1 MVTLKLI
8 TALASAIKLFL
19 IHQAYYKV
27 EVAVPIRLLAVSA
40 FLAALYLLLT
50 YLSNSSLQRPTI
62 TVWTLRQYLFT
73 RCLLV

>member
-40 FLAALYLLLT
+40 FLAALYLPI
-50 YLSNSSLQRPTI
+50 YPTVVYNVPPSQCI
-62 TVWTLRQYLFT
+62 H
-73 RCLLV
+73 